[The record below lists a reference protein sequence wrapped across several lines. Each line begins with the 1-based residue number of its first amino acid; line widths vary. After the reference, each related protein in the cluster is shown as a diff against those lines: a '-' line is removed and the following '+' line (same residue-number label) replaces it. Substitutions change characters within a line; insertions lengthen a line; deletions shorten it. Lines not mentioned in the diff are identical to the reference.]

1 MTPCS
6 IPREEELLNHKEVYV
21 RLYETGF
28 LIAPNLSDE
37 EAESLIGQMA
47 DIISQKKGR
56 MIKQEKWGKRKLAYP
71 IKRFNEAGY
80 VFFTYESGADV
91 PLELGRRFRNM
102 ETVLRHLTLQK
113 DQRENVRNKK
123 KARRA
128 ASKAEATA
136 AEPSAE
142 KSPATET
149 GSTGEANG

>member
-1 MTPCS
+1 M
-6 IPREEELLNHKEVYV
+6 

-28 LIAPNLSDE
+28 LIAPSLSDE

-47 DIISQKKGR
+47 EIVGQKKGR

-71 IKRFNEAGY
+71 IKRFNEASY

-113 DQRENVRNKK
+113 DVRENVRNKK

-128 ASKAEATA
+128 AAKAEAHV
-136 AEPSAE
+136 AEAVAE
-142 KSPATET
+142 KSPAVEP
-149 GSTGEANG
+149 GPTGETNG